1 MSDYIFSSCQQL
13 KLFLADKITSIYQES
28 APKVFEYHGD
38 WGSLAVSQQHYNGFL
53 PFENEQ
59 HICVVLGAPVLYFRD
74 NNFLTKTDSSS
85 ATESLYQRW
94 VVEKQMCWD
103 KDLSGPFTVFLI
115 DKTLKEIN
123 AVTDLMTFIP
133 IYNHTKSSDVWLSSH
148 VDALAKA
155 CGEQHELDEASLA
168 DFILNDVVTFP
179 FTVYK
184 NIRQLKPGTAYHWQA
199 NEQNPT
205 ESIYWQPLEEFNFA
219 SIDQAAT
226 ELRSGIQRYVNTV
239 SEPMPKLA
247 QFISAGEDSRALSGM
262 LPQEKSRDAYIFLDH
277 MNREGIIAKKV
288 AETYKA
294 NFTSGY
300 RSKTH
305 YLDILPESSILVGA
319 GHQYTHAHSL
329 GFDKKYKLAEYP
341 AVFGGYL
348 SDSLLKGAYVP
359 KVRGAGRF
367 PFVPD
372 FEINRS
378 PVGKQLSKHAAIV
391 DVTVLDSIKVRQN
404 EHFEFIKKIRP
415 TTANEWFVLYPASM
429 RVAIPNYYSTR
440 RLFKSYEPFLSH
452 ESVKVASGVPT
463 SWKLNR
469 RLFNR
474 AVKPF
479 LKPSQWMLHADG
491 RLPYFGFIP
500 NIPLQ
505 SSIWFYR
512 HIAKRLGLIKGNQG
526 PWGDWANVFSSEQW
540 NNQLQENSK
549 KHKLSFFTEDIVKL
563 AKSNQLNNSQKTSL
577 MQVLN
582 FMKVRESLSYVTEDA
597 KTRK

>member
-1 MSDYIFSSCQQL
+1 MSDYIFSSCQQS
-13 KLFLADKITSIYQES
+13 KLFLADKIASIYQES
-28 APKVFEYHGD
+28 APKIFEYHGE

-74 NNFLTKTDSSS
+74 NNFLTKKDSSS
-85 ATESLYQRW
+85 ATESIYQRW
-94 VVEKQMCWD
+94 VVEKKMIWD

-115 DKTLKEIN
+115 DKALKEIIV
-123 AVTDLMTFIP
+123 VTDLMTFIP
-133 IYNHTKSSDVWLSSH
+133 IYNHTKDCDIWLSSH
-148 VDALAKA
+148 VDILAKA
-155 CGEQHELDEASLA
+155 CGKQHDLDEVSLA

-184 NIRQLKPGTAYHWQA
+184 SINQLRPGTIYHWQA
-199 NEQNPT
+199 NEKEPT
-205 ESIYWQPLEEFNFA
+205 ESTYWQPLEEFNFA
-219 SIDQAAT
+219 SINQAAT
-226 ELRSGIQRYVNTV
+226 ELRSGIQRYIDTV
-239 SEPMPKLA
+239 SKNMPKLA

-288 AETYKA
+288 AKAYKA

-300 RSKTH
+300 RSKMH
-305 YLDILPESSILVGA
+305 YLDILPEASILVGA

-348 SDSLLKGAYVP
+348 SDSLLKGAFVP

-378 PVGKQLSKHAAIV
+378 PVGKSLSKYISIV
-391 DVTVLDSIKVRQN
+391 NTDVLESIKLRQS
-404 EHFEFIKKIRP
+404 EHFEFIKRIRP

-452 ESVKVASGVPT
+452 ESVKVASSVPT

-474 AVKPF
+474 AMKSF
-479 LKPSQWMLHADG
+479 LKSSKWVLHADG
-491 RLPYFGFIP
+491 RLPYFSFVT

-505 SSIWFYR
+505 SSVWLYR

-526 PWGDWANVFSSEQW
+526 PWGDWNNVFSSEQW
-540 NNQLQENSK
+540 SNQLQENSK
-549 KHKLSFFTEDIVKL
+549 DHQLSFFTEDIVKL
-563 AKSNQLNNSQKTSL
+563 TKSDQLNSSQKTNL
-577 MQVLN
+577 MQLLN
-582 FMKVRESLSYVTEDA
+582 FMKVRG
-597 KTRK
+597 